1 MGGPLMNGVPS
12 ITLLYCG
19 SSMHRYPAAGL
30 LYPSLRAKGIKEDL
44 EFVVWVTLY
53 PQLLRFRSL
62 DREDIPQGPHVG

>member
-1 MGGPLMNGVPS
+1 MNGVPS

-19 SSMHRYPAAGL
+19 SSVHQYSAAGR

-62 DREDIPQGPHVG
+62 ERKDIHQGPHVG